1 MVDCLFGKFPYICIV
16 NDEGQI
22 TKQTFKNKNRK
33 KFGRKLKSPYF

>member
-22 TKQTFKNKNRK
+22 TNKL
-33 KFGRKLKSPYF
+33 LKIKIEKSLVES